1 MTVHHLNTSL
11 YFDIINRLMPKMED
25 RSYCIGLQDALKECR
40 EKNHYE
46 HLPCKKMEEFIK
58 KIECYS
64 FEPRPLYSVQKHDYE
79 FAKVLG
85 KK

>member
-25 RSYCIGLQDALKECR
+25 RSYCIGLQDALKECS
-40 EKNHYE
+40 EKNHDE
-46 HLPCKKMEEFIK
+46 HPPCKKMEEFIK

-64 FEPRPLYSVQKHDYE
+64 LEPRPLYTVHKHDYD